1 MRDGETEVNMVVDAK
16 DAGSEVYEF
25 GYLLVPT
32 ISEEDLPMQYGNLK
46 ELIITSGA
54 SVISDEM
61 PKMITLAYAMQKV
74 ISNIRHKFTT
84 AYFGW
89 VKFTLDRQAMIQLK
103 KKLDLDP
110 TLLRFLIV
118 KTVKENTIA
127 GKRFVRDEGKR
138 IFNPRKTTDE
148 TITTPIDK
156 EKIDKEI
163 DALVA
168 SN

>member
-61 PKMITLAYAMQKV
+61 PKMITLAYAMQ
-74 ISNIRHKFTT
+74 
-84 AYFGW
+84 
-89 VKFTLDRQAMIQLK
+89 QLH
-103 KKLDLDP
+103 
-110 TLLRFLIV
+110 TS
-118 KTVKENTIA
+118 A
-127 GKRFVRDEGKR
+127 GSSLHSTGR
-138 IFNPRKTTDE
+138 
-148 TITTPIDK
+148 
-156 EKIDKEI
+156 
-163 DALVA
+163 L
-168 SN
+168 

>member
-1 MRDGETEVNMVVDAK
+1 
-16 DAGSEVYEF
+16 
-25 GYLLVPT
+25 
-32 ISEEDLPMQYGNLK
+32 
-46 ELIITSGA
+46 
-54 SVISDEM
+54 
-61 PKMITLAYAMQKV
+61 
-74 ISNIRHKFTT
+74 
-84 AYFGW
+84 
-89 VKFTLDRQAMIQLK
+89 MIQLK